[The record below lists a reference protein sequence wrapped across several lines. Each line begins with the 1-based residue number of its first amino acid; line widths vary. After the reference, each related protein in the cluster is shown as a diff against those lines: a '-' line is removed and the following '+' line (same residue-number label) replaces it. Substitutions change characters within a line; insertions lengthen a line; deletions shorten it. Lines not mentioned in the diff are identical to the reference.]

1 MHKSSFEKLSHAAY
15 GAGIFSL
22 RYLKVT
28 GIILQAIIISKV
40 CFLAFTEKQI
50 IWLLNL
56 KFKRVIYE
64 LALEDASGL
73 RLFHL
78 RHPLRSY
85 TWKRFEYYAINFGRW
100 CSSYNSDIYKI
111 CSCSAGKIREELRNL
126 VIGNMEK
133 PGII

>member
-15 GAGIFSL
+15 GPGIFSL
-22 RYLKVT
+22 MYLKVRGFVFPALFGHACHFLENFLWSCVLKT
-28 GIILQAIIISKV
+28 HVTHKYETLVSLPVGIILQAIIISKL
-40 CFLAFTEKQI
+40 CFLAFTEKKI

-78 RHPLRSY
+78 RHPLR
-85 TWKRFEYYAINFGRW
+85 
-100 CSSYNSDIYKI
+100 
-111 CSCSAGKIREELRNL
+111 
-126 VIGNMEK
+126 
-133 PGII
+133 